1 MTVKKIFTAN
11 NMYDVEGN
19 GYAPEGPLLYEGK
32 RLGEVLSFPLQET
45 LLAGLLCNDSRL
57 IQEEN
62 LWRIEGDPT
71 EGALI
76 TVARKSRPYTG

>member
-1 MTVKKIFTAN
+1 MMSKAMATP
-11 NMYDVEGN
+11 
-19 GYAPEGPLLYEGK
+19 PEGPLLYEGK

-76 TVARKSRPYTG
+76 TVASWPYTG